1 MPKMPSHAGR
11 SNPFQPAP
19 GADPPALIG
28 RGAEL
33 ASIDDAA
40 GRIERRGAPTPIVF
54 FGLRGLGKTVLLN
67 AVRRRTPGGVHLHV
81 EVETGAPLAT
91 SVRNALATL
100 KSSIEPARVRVR
112 KSVDRAL
119 RYLPLPSFELPH
131 DLGAIKLNAPE
142 AGDLQ
147 SDAPLGQAI
156 FELNAAVT
164 AARSYLVIT
173 IDEIQD
179 VDLAGLRSLVASVHQ
194 SAGSNSPIL
203 LACAGL
209 PEAER
214 TFLKLRTYVKRWDRF
229 ELSFL
234 TRAETA
240 EAIRIPMSEAGVTIE
255 ERALSMLVD
264 ECAGYPYFIQRF
276 ASAAWNLLEGDRISV
291 DTVAEVIPQ
300 VRALVEKLFYVEE
313 FRRLSPRERLFC
325 KRLADLGPGS
335 HELGDVAKAFGVP
348 SSAISSIRTNLIRKG
363 VVFSPGSGTIEFRM
377 PLADRYVREH
387 VFDGEATGTGTEPA
401 AGR

>member
-1 MPKMPSHAGR
+1 MPNHAGR

-19 GADPPALIG
+19 GADPPALVG

-40 GRIERRGAPTPIVF
+40 GRIAGRGAPTPIAF

-67 AVRRRTPGGVHLHV
+67 AVRRRTPGGIHLHV
-81 EVETGAPLAT
+81 EVETGVLLET
-91 SVRNALATL
+91 SVRNALETL
-100 KSSIEPARVRVR
+100 RSSVEPSRVRVR

-119 RYLPLPSFELPH
+119 RFLPLPSFELPH
-131 DLGAIKLNAPE
+131 DLGAIKFNAPE
-142 AGDLQ
+142 ADELQ
-147 SDAPLGQAI
+147 SDLPLGRAI
-156 FELNAAVT
+156 DALNVAVT
-164 AARSYLVIT
+164 SARSYLVIT

-179 VDLAGLRSLVASVHQ
+179 VDLPGLRSLVASVHQ
-194 SAGSNSPIL
+194 SASSKSPIL

-214 TFLKLRTYVKRWDRF
+214 VFLKLRTYVKRWDRF
-229 ELSFL
+229 ELSYL

-240 EAIRIPMSEAGVTIE
+240 EAIRIPLSEAGVAIE
-255 ERALSMLVD
+255 DRALSMLVD

-276 ASAAWNLLEGDRISV
+276 ASAAWNRLAGDRISV
-291 DTVAEVIPQ
+291 DIVAEVIPQ
-300 VRALVEKLFYVEE
+300 VRVLVEKLFYADE

-325 KRLADLGPGS
+325 KRLAELGPGPR
-335 HELGDVAKAFGVP
+335 ELGDVAKAFGVP

-363 VVFSPGSGTIEFRM
+363 VIFSPSSGTIEFRM

-387 VFDGEATGTGTEPA
+387 DLDSGATS
-401 AGR
+401 